1 MQMTEPFAASI
12 AAVAPV
18 LVLVAAVELANS
30 ERKAAA
36 ALVEIGDEMERDRA
50 NGLPRPDGRAAL
62 KYLRPVMRS
71 MLGQVVA
78 MAWAVF
84 GILQVAAVTIS
95 LVWLATPK
103 ATPHTGSAIVCLV
116 AILGGMVWL
125 IAFPFI
131 RSLFSPLA
139 QASRLSR
146 IARQWEGPERVD
158 ATPGGA
164 ADGS

>member
-1 MQMTEPFAASI
+1 MTEPFAASI

-50 NGLPRPDGRAAL
+50 NGLPPPDRGAAL
-62 KYLRPVMRS
+62 KYLRPFMRS

-84 GILQVAAVTIS
+84 GILQVAAVAIS

-103 ATPHTGSAIVCLV
+103 AKPWTGSAIVCLV
-116 AILGGMVWL
+116 AILGGMAWL
-125 IAFPFI
+125 VVFPFI

-139 QASRLSR
+139 QASRLVR
-146 IARQWEGPERVD
+146 IVREWDESERGD
-158 ATPGGA
+158 ASPSGA
-164 ADGS
+164 PDGS